1 MGVKEASAQYVATQD
16 AGCPVGYKQ
25 TEVGV
30 IPEDWSLDSIG
41 GAMRLLNGRAFKPS
55 EWVDYGLPI
64 IRIQNL
70 NNLDSK
76 FNYFSGPIEDR
87 HRIHAGDLLFAWS
100 GTTGSSFGARIWDGP
115 EGALNQ
121 HIFKVVPDLSKLTT
135 SYAYLVLLRV
145 QQDIEKQAHGFK
157 SSFVH
162 VKKSDLVG
170 IHLPFPRSRAEQE
183 AIAKALSDTDAL
195 IESMQQLIAKK
206 RQIKQG
212 AMQELLTGKRRLP
225 GFSGEWRA
233 SQLGEVIDHCS
244 SGATPYRGRPEYY
257 KGAVKWISS
266 GELNYN
272 TITDTIEHISE
283 EAVQSTN
290 LKVHPVGT
298 FLMAITGLEAA
309 GTRGACGMV
318 GSPSTTNQSC
328 MAIYPSSNLGAEYLF
343 HYYRFRGDALALQY
357 CQGTKQQSYTAK
369 LVKILPIELPPS
381 VDEQVAIVAVL
392 SDMDAEISSLETKL
406 AKTRQL
412 KRGMMLE
419 LLTGRIRLV

>member
-145 QQDIEKQAHGFK
+145 QQDIEKQAHGF
-157 SSFVH
+157 
-162 VKKSDLVG
+162 
-170 IHLPFPRSRAEQE
+170 
-183 AIAKALSDTDAL
+183 
-195 IESMQQLIAKK
+195 
-206 RQIKQG
+206 
-212 AMQELLTGKRRLP
+212 
-225 GFSGEWRA
+225 
-233 SQLGEVIDHCS
+233 
-244 SGATPYRGRPEYY
+244 
-257 KGAVKWISS
+257 
-266 GELNYN
+266 
-272 TITDTIEHISE
+272 
-283 EAVQSTN
+283 
-290 LKVHPVGT
+290 
-298 FLMAITGLEAA
+298 
-309 GTRGACGMV
+309 
-318 GSPSTTNQSC
+318 
-328 MAIYPSSNLGAEYLF
+328 
-343 HYYRFRGDALALQY
+343 
-357 CQGTKQQSYTAK
+357 
-369 LVKILPIELPPS
+369 
-381 VDEQVAIVAVL
+381 
-392 SDMDAEISSLETKL
+392 
-406 AKTRQL
+406 
-412 KRGMMLE
+412 
-419 LLTGRIRLV
+419 